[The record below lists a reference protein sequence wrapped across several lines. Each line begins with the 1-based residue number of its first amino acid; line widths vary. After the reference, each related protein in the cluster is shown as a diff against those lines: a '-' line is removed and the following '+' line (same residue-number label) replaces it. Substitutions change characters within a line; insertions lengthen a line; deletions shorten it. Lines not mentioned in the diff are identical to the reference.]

1 VRACALTRRDH
12 AQVSESIIM
21 GIPIAVGTGLF
32 KLLRKTPSL
41 DKEPKRGLL
50 LDSLVDS
57 SSPASP
63 SFSLGIASA
72 LASVS

>member
-1 VRACALTRRDH
+1 
-12 AQVSESIIM
+12 VSESIIM

-57 SSPASP
+57 FVDSSSSSASP